1 MWGVL
6 VTLPNS
12 LWYLSCYLKL
22 MRPQNNPF
30 GGFSSLCS
38 SGEGVKG
45 DKGRVSLLVRSLKVH
60 TAGELKTPK
69 LKGEVR
75 AEKLPEW
82 RNGRRAGF
90 KILCP

>member
-22 MRPQNNPF
+22 MWPQINPF

-45 DKGRVSLLVRSLKVH
+45 DKGRVSLLVCNLKVH
-60 TAGELKTPK
+60 ITGKVK
-69 LKGEVR
+69 